1 MPSELQWIT
10 LCNVING
17 LPQIDWYVYKIETE
31 GNFIYIHTR
40 SIVFTENTSLFI
52 LNEEGDFI

>member
-10 LCNVING
+10 LCNLING
-17 LPQIDWYVYKIETE
+17 LPRIQWYLYKIESE
-31 GNFIYIHTR
+31 GNFLYIHIKN
-40 SIVFTENTSLFI
+40 IVLAENTFLFI

>member
-10 LCNVING
+10 LCNVVNG
-17 LPQIDWYVYKIETE
+17 LSQIDWYVYKIETE
-31 GNFIYIHTR
+31 GNFIYIYTR
-40 SIVFTENTSLFI
+40 SIVLTESTSLFI

>member
-10 LCNVING
+10 LCNFING
-17 LPQIDWYVYKIETE
+17 LPQIQWYVSKVETE
-31 GNFIYIHTR
+31 GNFLYIHAR
-40 SIVFTENTSLFI
+40 SIIQAESKSLFI

>member
-10 LCNVING
+10 LLNLING
-17 LPQIDWYVYKIETE
+17 LPQIQWYLYQLEFE
-31 GNFIYIHTR
+31 GNFLYIHIK
-40 SIVFTENTSLFI
+40 SIVLAENTFLFI